1 MRPEEKTTMPT
12 PAPTYSVTAENRCN
26 PYITYHI
33 EGLTEKQARF
43 AIKNLSTAFRSIEVV
58 SEETGEVVFSH
69 YEGSDFFQPCEIEA
83 AAIAKINALFS
94 M

>member
-1 MRPEEKTTMPT
+1 MNN
-12 PAPTYSVTAENRCN
+12 TYSVTAENRSN

-43 AIKNLSTAFRSIEVV
+43 AFKNLWTAFRSIEIIN
-58 SEETGEVVFSH
+58 EETGEVVFSH
-69 YEGSDFFQPCEIEA
+69 YEGSDFFQPSETEA
-83 AAIAKINALFS
+83 EAIAKVNAIFS

>member
-12 PAPTYSVTAENRCN
+12 PTYAVTAENRCN

-33 EGLTEKQARF
+33 EKLTEKQARF
-43 AIKNLSTAFRSIEVV
+43 AIKNLWTAFRSIEVV
-58 SEETGEVVFSH
+58 NEETGEVVFSH
-69 YEGSDFFQPCEIEA
+69 YEGDEFFQPSETEA
-83 AAIAKINALFS
+83 EAIAKVSAIFS